1 MSGTVTAGMRRSYAS
16 RECAAYHRRMRN
28 PFARFRLASDD
39 PFRNPDIRLLFGAQG
54 ISSLGSQVSHIAF
67 PLIAIDVI
75 HASNGAIALLELA
88 FLLPFVLFGIPAGA
102 LLDRRTR
109 RPVLIAT
116 DVARMALL
124 LVVPAAYVAGAL
136 SMPILLVVL
145 FFVGTCTLLYDVA
158 HQSYLPAIIRGPQL
172 AAANGRL
179 MAMESATGVAG
190 PALAGIAVG
199 RLTGPIAI
207 VIDSISFLISA
218 LMVRRVRHA
227 ESQPEVTVQNNH
239 EVNIWSEMREGAAWI
254 WQHPHLRGNGLAA
267 LIFNFFGGVASSAL
281 IIAYFRRELELP
293 TELIG
298 ICIGAGT
305 IGLILSTTTN
315 AMFVRRFGMGRTL
328 IAGGFLLPSMPLFFA
343 MLDRSMGTPLI
354 ALIAVLTQFVALFG
368 AGLFHVNQVTYRQLI
383 TPSRLLGRMN
393 ASMKTL
399 MLLGLPLGAVVGSLV
414 AENFGLRATLAVS
427 ALGVLVG
434 PLPLLASGIARVQVQ
449 PEHSA

>member
-1 MSGTVTAGMRRSYAS
+1 
-16 RECAAYHRRMRN
+16 MRN
-28 PFARFRLASDD
+28 PFAHFRLAADD

-54 ISSLGSQVSHIAF
+54 ISSLGSQVSYIAL

-75 HASNGAIALLELA
+75 HASNGSIAIMQVAY
-88 FLLPFVLFGIPAGA
+88 LLPFVMFGIPAGA
-102 LLDRRTR
+102 LLDRRIR

-116 DVARMALL
+116 DLARMGLM
-124 LVVPAAYVAGAL
+124 LVIPAAFVAGVL
-136 SMPILLVVL
+136 NMPILLAVL
-145 FFVGTCTLLYDVA
+145 FFVGACSLLYDVA

-172 AAANGRL
+172 AATNGRL
-179 MAMESATGVAG
+179 MALESTTGVAG

-207 VIDSISFLISA
+207 VIDSFSFLVSA
-218 LMVRRVRHA
+218 LMVRRVRHV
-227 ESQPEVTVQNNH
+227 EELPEVTLQKDQSVS
-239 EVNIWSEMREGAAWI
+239 IWSEMREGAAWI

-267 LIFNFFGGVASSAL
+267 LIFNFFGGVSSSAL
-281 IIAYFRRELELP
+281 MIAYFRRELELP

-298 ICIGAGT
+298 IIIGAGT
-305 IGLILSTTTN
+305 FGLILSTTTN
-315 AMFVRRFGMGRTL
+315 ALFVRRFGMGRTL

-343 MLDRSMGTPLI
+343 FLDRSMGTPLI

-383 TPSRLLGRMN
+383 TPARLLGRMN

-399 MLLGLPLGAVVGSLV
+399 MLLGLPLGAVVGSLI
-414 AENFGLRATLAVS
+414 AENVGLRATLIFS

-434 PLPLLASGIARVQVQ
+434 PLPLLVSGIARVQVQ

>member
-1 MSGTVTAGMRRSYAS
+1 MRRSYA
-16 RECAAYHRRMRN
+16 RRQGAAYNQRVRN
-28 PFARFRLASDD
+28 PFARFRLAADD
-39 PFRNPDIRLLFGAQG
+39 PFRSPDVRLLFGAQG

-67 PLIAIDVI
+67 PLIATDVI
-75 HASNGAIALLELA
+75 HASNGSIALLEMA

-116 DVARMALL
+116 DAARMALL
-124 LVVPAAYVAGAL
+124 LVAPAAYVAGVL

-145 FFVGTCTLLYDVA
+145 FFVGACTLLYDVA

-207 VIDSISFLISA
+207 VIDSFSFLVSA
-218 LMVRRVRHA
+218 LMVRRVRHV
-227 ESQPEVTVQNNH
+227 EELPEVTLQQDQTVS
-239 EVNIWSEMREGAAWI
+239 IWSEMREGAAWI

-281 IIAYFRRELELP
+281 MIAYFRRELELP

-298 ICIGAGT
+298 VIIGAGT
-305 IGLILSTTTN
+305 FGLILSTTTN
-315 AMFVRRFGMGRTL
+315 ALFVRRFGMGRTL

-343 MLDRSMGTPLI
+343 FLDRSMGTPLI

-399 MLLGLPLGAVVGSLV
+399 MLLGLPLGAVVGSV
-414 AENFGLRATLAVS
+414 IAENFGLRATLIVS

-434 PLPLLASGIARVQVQ
+434 PLPLLVSGIARVQVQ